1 MARRKS
7 PKPPEITDASPA
19 LPKSPALG
27 QVLKLTLRGKSKI
40 AGLAVGTVL
49 SLLLKYLP
57 TLIQIA
63 AWYFAR
69 NPASL
74 EHFKA
79 LGSDVTKLDPE
90 VQKAI
95 EVWEKQEAK
104 NAESEPAPP
113 KATSGTTSESPSE
126 PPQGVAGGLAHPE
139 EFGTERDEARG
150 G

>member
-7 PKPPEITDASPA
+7 PKPPEITDASPT
-19 LPKSPALG
+19 LPKSQAIG

-79 LGSDVTKLDPE
+79 MGSDVTKLDPE

-95 EVWEKQEAK
+95 EMWEKQQQIPIPTPTP
-104 NAESEPAPP
+104 EPTPKPTPP
-113 KATSGTTSESPSE
+113 
-126 PPQGVAGGLAHPE
+126 PPTPE
-139 EFGTERDEARG
+139 TG
-150 G
+150 

>member
-7 PKPPEITDASPA
+7 PKPPAPTDAHPA
-19 LPKSPALG
+19 LPQSQAIG
-27 QVLKLTLRGKSKI
+27 QVLKLSLRGKSKI

-79 LGSDVTKLDPE
+79 LGSDVTNLDPD

-95 EVWEKQEAK
+95 AVYEKQEA
-104 NAESEPAPP
+104 APP
-113 KATSGTTSESPSE
+113 KVTEATPAASE
-126 PPQGVAGGLAHPE
+126 PSLSVRGSMAHPE
-139 EFGTERDEARG
+139 TFGTEQDVPEST
-150 G
+150 

>member
-19 LPKSPALG
+19 LPKSQAIG

-74 EHFKA
+74 EHFKM

-95 EVWEKQEAK
+95 EAYQKQEVKSAG
-104 NAESEPAPP
+104 AGSELQPSATGASTGASEGPP
-113 KATSGTTSESPSE
+113 VVRGSM
-126 PPQGVAGGLAHPE
+126 AHPE
-139 EFGTERDEARG
+139 EFGREREQRDAT
-150 G
+150 